1 MDGMVGSTKLTLRSD
16 EAGEAP
22 ELMPGAAAEF
32 LDDEREFPDGEDA
45 DALTPLQ
52 TYVLEIIEVRSWQGH
67 RGLALT
73 SRLTGRVKSR
83 TTAERVKFPFTLRR
97 ALQIPCHILLPP
109 L

>member
-1 MDGMVGSTKLTLRSD
+1 MDGMVGRMKLTLRSD

-52 TYVLEIIEVRSWQGH
+52 TYVLEIIEVRSRQGNAE
-67 RGLALT
+67 RGLT

-83 TTAERVKFPFTLRR
+83 TAAERVKFPFALRR
-97 ALQIPCHILLPP
+97 ALQIPCHILLSP

>member
-1 MDGMVGSTKLTLRSD
+1 MDGMVGSTKLTLPSD
-16 EAGEAP
+16 EAGEAA

-52 TYVLEIIEVRSWQGH
+52 TYVLEIIEVRSRQGNAE
-67 RGLALT
+67 RGLT
-73 SRLTGRVKSR
+73 SRLIGRVKSR
-83 TTAERVKFPFTLRR
+83 TAAERVKFPFTLRR